1 MKYVG
6 LIGRKDEYRILEKSY
21 NSNTSQL
28 IIIYGRRRVGKT
40 FLINQSFENKFAFKI
55 TGIYKQDKNTQLA
68 NFAMELSRVDNKE
81 HDVFENWSSAFMAFK
96 NYLNTLDENKKQVI
110 FFDEM
115 PWLDTKKSDFFP
127 AFEFFWNNYACAKNN
142 LVFIVAGSSSSWIT
156 NKLVNNKGGFFNR
169 HSARL
174 YLEPFT
180 LKETKEY
187 LVRQNIHWS
196 NYDIAQCYMI
206 IGGIPFYLS
215 QIDSSKTMSENIDCM
230 FFKKHGLLWDEFS
243 RLYSTLFN
251 NDVKYINIVETLS
264 KSRYGLSKSEIAN
277 KCKLAQNGDL
287 THYLQNLIDS
297 GFIIKN
303 TSYSER
309 KGEIYQLSDFYT
321 LFYFEF
327 IKDNYGKNENFWN
340 NSFDLPK
347 RRTWLGLSFELLC
360 KTHLKEIKNALSISG
375 INSIYYSYNKKGN
388 VNEEGCQIDLVID
401 RRDNVASLVE
411 IKYSIN
417 EFEITKDYQT
427 DLRNKIATFEKDNP
441 KKSIQMV
448 LITTYGLKMNMYS
461 NIINKVLTIND
472 LI

>member
-1 MKYVG
+1 MNYVG
-6 LIGRKDEYRILEKSY
+6 LVGRKDEYQILEKSY
-21 NSNTSQL
+21 KSSLSQL

-40 FLINQSFENKFAFKI
+40 FLVNQSFENKFAFKI
-55 TGIYKQDKNTQLA
+55 TGVYKQNKNTQLA
-68 NFAMELSRVDNKE
+68 NFSIELSRADNKE
-81 HDVFENWSSAFMAFK
+81 HDVFKNWSSAFSALK
-96 NYLNTLDENKKQVI
+96 KYLDSLDEKEKQVV

-115 PWLDTKKSDFFP
+115 PWLDNKKSDFFS
-127 AFEFFWNNYACAKNN
+127 AFEFFWNNYGCAKNN
-142 LVFIVAGSSSSWIT
+142 LLFIVAGSSSSWIT
-156 NKLVNNKGGFFNR
+156 NKLINNKGGFFNR

-174 YLEPFT
+174 YLEPFS

-187 LVRQNIHWS
+187 LVKQNIHWS
-196 NYDIAQCYMI
+196 NYDIAQCYMVM
-206 IGGIPFYLS
+206 GGIPFYLS
-215 QIDSSKTMSENIDCM
+215 QIDSSKTLSDNIDYM

-243 RLYSTLFN
+243 RLYGTLFN
-251 NDVKYINIVETLS
+251 NDLKYINIVEVLS
-264 KSRYGLSKSEIAN
+264 KNRYGLSKSEIAS
-277 KCKLAQNGDL
+277 KCKLSSNGDL
-287 THYLQNLIDS
+287 THLLQNLIDS

-347 RRTWLGLSFELLC
+347 RRTWLGFSFELLC
-360 KTHLKEIKNALSISG
+360 KMHLKEIRDALSIGG
-375 INSIYYSYNKKGN
+375 INSTYYSYNKKGN
-388 VNEEGCQIDLVID
+388 DENKGCQIDLVID
-401 RRDNVASLVE
+401 RRDNVASIIE

-417 EFEITKDYQT
+417 EFEITKDYQE
-427 DLRNKIATFEKDNP
+427 DLRNKIAVFEGNNP
-441 KKSIQMV
+441 RKSIQMV

-472 LI
+472 LL